1 MAVIH
6 LQADPAE
13 LRGAIEELDYFLASE
28 GAASDLANRRV
39 VEAGGTSFLASAR
52 VDATSRSGAIY
63 LIPIVPSRVFRDLLS
78 ELHAKFPFDFI
89 VDLRSGVE

>member
-28 GAASDLANRRV
+28 GAASDLAYQRV
-39 VEAGGTSFLASAR
+39 AEAGGTAFLASAR
-52 VDATSRSGAIY
+52 VDRVSRSGAVY
-63 LIPIVPSRVFRDLLS
+63 LIPVVPSRVFRDLLS
-78 ELHAKFPFDFI
+78 ELHAVFPFDFI
-89 VDLRSGVE
+89 TDLQDGVG